1 MVISPSPV
9 TLQVLISSDSGIAE
23 FLPLATLKAQVLVC
37 YFQDLADLSG
47 RKSGVACTKHF
58 RNGNMMKHA

>member
-47 RKSGVACTKHF
+47 RKSGVA
-58 RNGNMMKHA
+58 